1 MTKQTPTLNFEGFS
15 LTDNQPVAKGGY
27 LRLKLCA
34 RVVVDYADRRISN
47 FLIECHW
54 GNVKYKKLGWKI
66 SCCCSFKVASDIE
79 YAHSLGIEVGG
90 YDLIALT
97 RVVQQ
102 QWMAVNN
109 DEYPRLENS
118 LYIMQVKKFLQENEV
133 VDKRQMR
140 L

>member
-1 MTKQTPTLNFEGFS
+1 M
-15 LTDNQPVAKGGY
+15 
-27 LRLKLCA
+27 
-34 RVVVDYADRRISN
+34 
-47 FLIECHW
+47 
-54 GNVKYKKLGWKI
+54 
-66 SCCCSFKVASDIE
+66 ASDIE

-118 LYIMQVKKFLQENEV
+118 LYIVQVKKFLQENEV
-133 VDKRQMR
+133 VDKRQMQ

>member
-1 MTKQTPTLNFEGFS
+1 M
-15 LTDNQPVAKGGY
+15 
-27 LRLKLCA
+27 
-34 RVVVDYADRRISN
+34 
-47 FLIECHW
+47 
-54 GNVKYKKLGWKI
+54 
-66 SCCCSFKVASDIE
+66 ASDIE

-118 LYIMQVKKFLQENEV
+118 LYIMQVKFRTSSMFGWLSIWYEKVPYIQDFVISCGLSVTSQQ
-133 VDKRQMR
+133 RPS
-140 L
+140 

>member
-1 MTKQTPTLNFEGFS
+1 M
-15 LTDNQPVAKGGY
+15 
-27 LRLKLCA
+27 
-34 RVVVDYADRRISN
+34 
-47 FLIECHW
+47 
-54 GNVKYKKLGWKI
+54 GWKI

-118 LYIMQVKKFLQENEV
+118 LYIMQVKKFLQENKV

-140 L
+140 LQQIYKVLNKKSATYSKWFFNFLKLVTHEFCKKVIKNGQMHQVIQKIFKNSKSSVK